1 MANFAFPDLK
11 IELDDSG
18 GTPQD
23 ISAFVTTINGWSKE
37 RIVEETT
44 GAGDTTDK
52 WKGIGF
58 EQKGELELAGPY
70 DDTALGMLAITK
82 GWNDDS
88 ERTIKLTFDDPTAA
102 DVEIVECL
110 LKRTQRNPVRG
121 VFHQWIVTL
130 QPTGAIT

>member
-11 IELDDSG
+11 VELDDG
-18 GTPQD
+18 VPTLRD
-23 ISAFVTTINGWSKE
+23 ISQFVTAINGYSKE
-37 RIVEETT
+37 RIVEEVT
-44 GAGDTTDK
+44 GAGDSTDR

-58 EQKGELELAGPY
+58 EAKAEIELSGPY
-70 DDTALGMLAITK
+70 DDTANGMLAITK

-88 ERTIKLTFDDPTAA
+88 ERTLKLTFDGATAL

-110 LKRTQRNPVRG
+110 LKRAQRNPARG
-121 VFHQWIVTL
+121 QFHQYIVTL